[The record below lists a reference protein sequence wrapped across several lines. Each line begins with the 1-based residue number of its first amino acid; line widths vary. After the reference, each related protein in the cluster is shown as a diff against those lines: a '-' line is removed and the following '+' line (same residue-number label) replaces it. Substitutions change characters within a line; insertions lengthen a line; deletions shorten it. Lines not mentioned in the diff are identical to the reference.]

1 MVNSYNYPD
10 GVSLHCLWNISVS
23 SICFPQF
30 NFKRDSSGRLN
41 QILVFAR
48 AWIVNFVI
56 RNLNNSEKKTLHK
69 FRQQC
74 VSKVGKNNCAWKLSK
89 PSTVAG
95 TSFIWVGI
103 FFSRVSQATRDQ
115 NRTLTDEL
123 VVFNSTGSE
132 RSKFHYSEQKV
143 TWSSLNAS
151 LLLCGLY
158 VFEWSFLGLSDRR
171 KRRAETRSRFT
182 QPCLKPWERGWYFT
196 RFVTGW
202 CSAFSVGCTCILRN
216 VLACPKLKNKIRT
229 SEFLSLAGLFPPRFG
244 GKLR

>member
-103 FFSRVSQATRDQ
+103 FFRGYHKLPGTR
-115 NRTLTDEL
+115 TEHWLT
-123 VVFNSTGSE
+123 N
-132 RSKFHYSEQKV
+132 
-143 TWSSLNAS
+143 
-151 LLLCGLY
+151 
-158 VFEWSFLGLSDRR
+158 WSFLIQRGPKDLSFTIANKKSLGLAWMRV
-171 KRRAETRSRFT
+171 F
-182 QPCLKPWERGWYFT
+182 F
-196 RFVTGW
+196 
-202 CSAFSVGCTCILRN
+202 SAAYTYLNEGFWD
-216 VLACPKLKNKIRT
+216 
-229 SEFLSLAGLFPPRFG
+229 
-244 GKLR
+244 